1 MSTRRNRTW
10 LARGAALVLVG
21 AFLVLGWSTRSRFAP
36 ADVGATAPAYS
47 AADLAGRTVSLADF
61 TGKVVLLNVW
71 ATWCVPCVREMPALQ
86 RLYDRLHE
94 RGLEVVAVSVDAEV
108 PAIGGGAGDV
118 PGFARNLG
126 LTFTILHDATGT
138 VERTFH
144 VSGLPVTIVITRD
157 GRIHSKVLGAREW
170 DDPQHA
176 SEIEKLLAD

>member
-21 AFLVLGWSTRSRFAP
+21 AFLVLGWSTRDRFGP
-36 ADVGATAPAYS
+36 ADAGAIAPEY
-47 AADLAGRTVSLADF
+47 AAKDLHGRAVALSDFAGR
-61 TGKVVLLNVW
+61 VVLLNVW
-71 ATWCVPCVREMPALQ
+71 ATWCKPCVREMPALQ
-86 RLYDRLHE
+86 NLYDRYHE
-94 RGLEVVAVSVDAEV
+94 RGLEIVAVSVDAEGPGV
-108 PAIGGGAGDV
+108 GGAGDIA
-118 PGFARNLG
+118 GFVRDLG

-138 VERTFH
+138 VERAFH

-157 GRIHSKVLGAREW
+157 GRIHRKVLGAREW